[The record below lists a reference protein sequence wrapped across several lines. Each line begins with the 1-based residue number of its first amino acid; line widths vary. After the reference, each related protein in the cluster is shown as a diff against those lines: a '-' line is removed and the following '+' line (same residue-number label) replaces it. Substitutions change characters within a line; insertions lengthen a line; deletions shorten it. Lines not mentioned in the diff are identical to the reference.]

1 MAEDPEGQG
10 AVSRKEGRETSEA
23 RGAVETS
30 SRRAGE
36 TRVPLRFG
44 SVSSS
49 SCADLRE
56 PPRHRADAV
65 TGTTSRRWPRNSTPS
80 SRHRVD
86 GEGRPKFD
94 FHAGLDAA
102 EDEPDEDESWEDWTW
117 SKPLGAKFSAGAEYL
132 SFRTGRSWDRLWKEA
147 QEPAVAPGPVGRL
160 TPSEVLALRARG
172 LGFLAPHAQIRE
184 LDCNDLLVDES
195 TKPSE
200 VFLTLEGTVA
210 IEMRRELDEDDD
222 AGVHAAVEKGLFRD
236 TVTLAV
242 LPAPVLVGE
251 FASIDGFGRKQY
263 CKVTALGDLP
273 VHAGVNDDD
282 LKLDAAEKDVDPGT
296 GKRRIRKGTRVLA
309 ISAKLFEKLLAQ
321 RPEEKRALEKAALI
335 KRAWLDERKK
345 HRCEVRRRRNR
356 ARKKRLSLG
365 EDDSTVVTGGLSHA
379 APEFTGSR
387 YWKLWSCG
395 AVLAKGAEDL
405 PWKAEALRT
414 NDDTPLCVPPSF
426 YSGAV
431 LDFDEAQLAM
441 DLVVDP
447 PDDADVEDAA
457 ARARKIRMEVSL
469 ADTGALGSFSLPG
482 LFDELEEDGGVKS
495 PLQHWKEGLPC
506 VEIFPFFCFLR
517 DLRGVAT
524 RAVGPHGLDVRR
536 SSSAPAARLCH
547 ARRLDG
553 ESSAGTPS
561 PRRPPST
568 SMPSTRCS

>member
-1 MAEDPEGQG
+1 MWE
-10 AVSRKEGRETSEA
+10 SRS
-23 RGAVETS
+23 
-30 SRRAGE
+30 
-36 TRVPLRFG
+36 TR
-44 SVSSS
+44 
-49 SCADLRE
+49 C
-56 PPRHRADAV
+56 
-65 TGTTSRRWPRNSTPS
+65 NSL
-80 SRHRVD
+80 VD
-86 GEGRPKFD
+86 V
-94 FHAGLDAA
+94 HAGLDAA
-102 EDEPDEDESWEDWTW
+102 EDEPDEDNSWQDWTW
-117 SKPLGAKFSAGAEYL
+117 NKALGAKFSQGAEYL
-132 SFRTGRSWDRLWKEA
+132 SFRTGRSWDRLWKDA

-160 TPSEVLALRARG
+160 TPAEVLALRARG

-356 ARKKRLSLG
+356 ARKKRLSMG
-365 EDDSTVVTGGLSHA
+365 EDDQSTVVTGGLSHA

-405 PWKAEALRT
+405 PWKAEALRVD
-414 NDDTPLCVPPSF
+414 DDTPLCVPPSF

-495 PLQHWKEGLPC
+495 PLQHWKE
-506 VEIFPFFCFLR
+506 
-517 DLRGVAT
+517 
-524 RAVGPHGLDVRR
+524 VRR
-536 SSSAPAARLCH
+536 Q
-547 ARRLDG
+547 
-553 ESSAGTPS
+553 
-561 PRRPPST
+561 RPP
-568 SMPSTRCS
+568 

>member
-1 MAEDPEGQG
+1 MGI
-10 AVSRKEGRETSEA
+10 
-23 RGAVETS
+23 
-30 SRRAGE
+30 
-36 TRVPLRFG
+36 
-44 SVSSS
+44 
-49 SCADLRE
+49 
-56 PPRHRADAV
+56 
-65 TGTTSRRWPRNSTPS
+65 TPS
-80 SRHRVD
+80 TRCNSLVD
-86 GEGRPKFD
+86 V
-94 FHAGLDAA
+94 HAGLDAA
-102 EDEPDEDESWEDWTW
+102 EDEPDEDNSWQDWTW
-117 SKPLGAKFSAGAEYL
+117 DKPLGAKFSAGAEYL
-132 SFRTGRSWDRLWKEA
+132 SFRTGRSWDRLWKDA
-147 QEPAVAPGPVGRL
+147 QEPAQAPGPVGRL

-251 FASIDGFGRKQY
+251 FASIDGFGKKQY

-282 LKLDAAEKDVDPGT
+282 AKLDAAEKDVDPGT

-405 PWKAEALRT
+405 PWKAEALRVD
-414 NDDTPLCVPPSF
+414 DDTPLCVPPSF

-495 PLQHWKEGLPC
+495 PLQHWKEVLPR

-524 RAVGPHGLDVRR
+524 RAVWSHGLDVRR
-536 SSSAPAARLCH
+536 SSSAPAARLCAAADATRTH
-547 ARRLDG
+547 A
-553 ESSAGTPS
+553 A
-561 PRRPPST
+561 ST
-568 SMPSTRCS
+568 ASRAPAR

>member
-1 MAEDPEGQG
+1 MQIFSLVDFHTGRRWRKIRRDKERSLERKAEKQ
-10 AVSRKEGRETSEA
+10 RRREA
-23 RGAVETS
+23 RWKQALEEQVKPEY
-30 SRRAGE
+30 
-36 TRVPLRFG
+36 RF
-44 SVSSS
+44 
-49 SCADLRE
+49 
-56 PPRHRADAV
+56 
-65 TGTTSRRWPRNSTPS
+65 
-80 SRHRVD
+80 
-86 GEGRPKFD
+86 
-94 FHAGLDAA
+94 GLDAA
-102 EDEPDEDESWEDWTW
+102 EDEPDQDESWEDWTW
-117 SKPLGAKFSAGAEYL
+117 NKALGAKFSAGAEYL

-282 LKLDAAEKDVDPGT
+282 AKLDAAEKDVDPGT

-356 ARKKRLSLG
+356 ARKKRLSMG
-365 EDDSTVVTGGLSHA
+365 EDDSTVVTGGLSQA

-395 AVLAKGAEDL
+395 AVLAKGSEDL

-431 LDFDEAQLAM
+431 LDYDEAQLAM

-495 PLQHWKEGLPC
+495 PLQHWKE
-506 VEIFPFFCFLR
+506 
-517 DLRGVAT
+517 
-524 RAVGPHGLDVRR
+524 VRR
-536 SSSAPAARLCH
+536 P
-547 ARRLDG
+547 
-553 ESSAGTPS
+553 
-561 PRRPPST
+561 RPP
-568 SMPSTRCS
+568 